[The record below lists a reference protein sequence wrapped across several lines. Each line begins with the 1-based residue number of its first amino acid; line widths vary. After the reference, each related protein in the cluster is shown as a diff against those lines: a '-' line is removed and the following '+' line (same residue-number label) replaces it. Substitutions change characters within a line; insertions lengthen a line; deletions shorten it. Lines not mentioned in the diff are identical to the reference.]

1 MKTRILFSTF
11 LLIVVSGIILSC
23 KKESTDPVPEAA
35 TVVNS
40 WRIIEATNDSGKIVP
55 VSNGGT
61 IDIKSNGHFIIAN
74 SSLFR
79 NGGGT
84 WHYAGSIGITL
95 IFDDVPVIYT
105 FSSIEVTASTF
116 WFNCDDANYHCVTY

>member
-1 MKTRILFSTF
+1 MTFTYTDIESIKAKFSVQKEYVTFLNSKPMKTRILFSTF

-74 SSLFR
+74 SSLFY
-79 NGGGT
+79 NGGGLALCRQY
-84 WHYAGSIGITL
+84 WNN
-95 IFDDVPVIYT
+95 FDI
-105 FSSIEVTASTF
+105 
-116 WFNCDDANYHCVTY
+116 

>member
-1 MKTRILFSTF
+1 M
-11 LLIVVSGIILSC
+11 V
-23 KKESTDPVPEAA
+23 AA
-35 TVVNS
+35 
-40 WRIIEATNDSGKIVP
+40 
-55 VSNGGT
+55 
-61 IDIKSNGHFIIAN
+61 
-74 SSLFR
+74 
-79 NGGGT
+79 